1 MTKKYTNTFS
11 AIHWIHAAILIFI
24 LIGATLNLPDLPA
37 KGGDLSPFKGHM
49 ILGIVAS
56 ILTVIRLL
64 MLWKQPTLKPL
75 DMGAFRETLV
85 RWNHRLI
92 YLFLI
97 LTGASGL
104 ATANSTNL
112 GEVVIFGNNP
122 SVYNGPDGI
131 TATLGSVHSA
141 SAYILMA
148 LIAMHV
154 AGVIFYMIKSKENIL
169 GRVGFASKDN

>member
-1 MTKKYTNTFS
+1 MTQKYTNTFS

-24 LIGATLNLPDLPA
+24 LLGATLNLPDLPA

-49 ILGIVAS
+49 ILGFIA
-56 ILTVIRLL
+56 TVITLIRLF
-64 MLWKQPTLKPL
+64 MLWKQPTLEPL
-75 DMGAFRETLV
+75 DMGAFRETIV

-104 ATANSTNL
+104 ATAKSTNL
-112 GEVVIFGNNP
+112 GEVVIFGNDP
-122 SVYNGPDGI
+122 SVYNGSDGI
-131 TATLGSVHSA
+131 TATLGTVHSA

-148 LIAMHV
+148 LIAMHI
-154 AGVIFYMIKSKENIL
+154 AGTILYMIKSKENIL
-169 GRVGFASKDN
+169 GRVGFGKGK

>member
-1 MTKKYTNTFS
+1 MTKKYTSTFS

-24 LIGATLNLPDLPA
+24 LLGATFNLPDLPA

-49 ILGIVAS
+49 ILGFVA
-56 ILTVIRLL
+56 TVITLIRLF
-64 MLWKQPTLKPL
+64 MLWKQPTLEPL
-75 DMGAFRETLV
+75 DMGAFRETIV

-97 LTGASGL
+97 LTGVSGL
-104 ATANSTNL
+104 ATANSTSL
-112 GEVVIFGNNP
+112 GQVLIFGNDP
-122 SVYNGPDGI
+122 SVYGGPDGI
-131 TATLGSVHSA
+131 TATLGTIHSI
-141 SAYILMA
+141 SAYTLMA

-169 GRVGFASKDN
+169 GRVGFGKEG

>member
-1 MTKKYTNTFS
+1 MTKKYTNAYS
-11 AIHWIHAAILIFI
+11 AIHWIHAAILLFI

-64 MLWKQPTLKPL
+64 MLWKQPKLEPL
-75 DMGAFRETLV
+75 NMGAFRETLV

-112 GEVVIFGNNP
+112 GEVVIFGNDP

-131 TATLGSVHSA
+131 TATLGSVHSV

-154 AGVIFYMIKSKENIL
+154 AGTILYMVKSKENIL
-169 GRVGFASKDN
+169 GRVGFGKGE

>member
-1 MTKKYTNTFS
+1 MTKKYTNAFS

-49 ILGIVAS
+49 ILGFVATLIV
-56 ILTVIRLL
+56 VIRLL
-64 MLWKQPTLKPL
+64 MLWKQPKLEPL
-75 DMGAFRETLV
+75 NMGAFRETIV

-92 YLFLI
+92 YLFIL
-97 LTGASGL
+97 LTGISGMI
-104 ATANSTNL
+104 TANSASL
-112 GEVVIFGNNP
+112 GQVVIFGSDP
-122 SVYNGPDGI
+122 SVYAGPEGI
-131 TATLGSVHSA
+131 TATLGSVHTA

-154 AGVIFYMIKSKENIL
+154 AGTILYMIKTKENIL
-169 GRVGFASKDN
+169 GRVGFGKGD

>member
-1 MTKKYTNTFS
+1 MAKKYTNPFS
-11 AIHWIHAAILIFI
+11 AIHWTHAAILTFI

-49 ILGIVAS
+49 ILGIIATA
-56 ILTVIRLL
+56 ITLIRLL
-64 MLWKQPTLKPL
+64 MVWKRPKLEPL
-75 DMGAFRETLV
+75 DMSAFRETLV

-104 ATANSTNL
+104 ITANSTNL
-112 GEVVIFGNNP
+112 GEVVIFGNDP
-122 SVYNGPDGI
+122 SLYGGPDGI
-131 TATLGSVHSA
+131 TATLGAIHST
-141 SAYILMA
+141 SAYTLMA

-169 GRVGFASKDN
+169 GRVGFGKGA